1 VAARLHDAARSIMS
15 GRRLPILALAALLAA
30 PVVAGCKNTTM
41 IPGTEIPDTPDNRE
55 ILQVLERFRTSFV
68 RQDPAAILTTA
79 HPTYYDES
87 GTDDPSDD
95 IVYEELGPILRKRI
109 AQLESVRFTIEYL
122 DIYIRR
128 NRATVNVWID
138 SSFRLKPILGDD
150 GLPRFPARVVPK
162 QDYAKFELIREGDSW
177 LITKGI

>member
-1 VAARLHDAARSIMS
+1 MRPRSFNKMS
-15 GRRLPILALAALLAA
+15 RRIPTLLLAALLAA
-30 PVVAGCKNTTM
+30 PAVAACKNVQT

-55 ILQVLERFRTSFV
+55 ILQVLERFRGGFV
-68 RQDPAAILTTA
+68 RQDPAVILAAA

-95 IVYEELGPILRKRI
+95 IIFEELGPTLRKRI
-109 AQLESVRFTIEYL
+109 AQIESVRFTMEYL
-122 DIYIRR
+122 DVFIRR
-128 NRATVNVWID
+128 DRATVHVWID
-138 SSFRLKPILGDD
+138 ASFRMKPILGDD
-150 GLPRFPARVVPK
+150 GNPRIPPRVVPK

>member
-1 VAARLHDAARSIMS
+1 MPGPRLIT
-15 GRRLPILALAALLAA
+15 LALAALLAA
-30 PVVAGCKNTTM
+30 PVAAGCKSKTT

-68 RQDPAAILTTA
+68 RQDAAAILATA

-87 GTDDPSDD
+87 GTDDPGDD
-95 IVYEELGPILRKRI
+95 VVYEELGPLLRKRI
-109 AQLESVRFTIEYL
+109 SQIESVRFTVEYL